1 MVKIL
6 SAHRR
11 RQREERIAAGSRWRD
26 TGLVFTTAHGGFI
39 EPRNANR
46 MFHNVC
52 RKAKVPQ
59 LRVHD
64 LRHSCATLL
73 FTMGVQPATVQ
84 RILRHSSITVTT
96 GTYVEVIEAV
106 QRDAL
111 DSMGS
116 LFSVESGANAS
127 H

>member
-1 MVKIL
+1 M
-6 SAHRR
+6 
-11 RQREERIAAGSRWRD
+11 AASSN
-26 TGLVFTTAHGGFI
+26 
-39 EPRNANR
+39 RNANR
-46 MFHNVC
+46 MFHDLC
-52 RKAKVPQ
+52 KKADVPQ

-64 LRHSCATLL
+64 LRHSCATLF

-116 LFSVESGANAS
+116 LFGAELDAS
-127 H
+127 AST